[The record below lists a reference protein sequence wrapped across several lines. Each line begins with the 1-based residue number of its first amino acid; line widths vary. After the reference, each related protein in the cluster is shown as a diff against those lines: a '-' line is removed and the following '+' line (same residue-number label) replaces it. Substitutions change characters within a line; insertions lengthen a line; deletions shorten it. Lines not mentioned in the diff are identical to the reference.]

1 MLATISTLEET
12 RSYANQAVSESS
24 YLQFTLVIFQIETSF
39 FGWDLER
46 LE

>member
-1 MLATISTLEET
+1 MLATISTTKET

-39 FGWDLER
+39 FGLES
-46 LE
+46 E